1 MKRLAVVVIVI
12 AATMLCG
19 CGVKSS
25 EKSDAETKELLLY
38 CGAGIRPP
46 VDELVETFGRLNGVK
61 IVTDYAG
68 SEVLLSKIKVSRR
81 GDLYMPGDEYYI
93 ERAAGKGMILSQQPV
108 CYFVPVILVQKGN
121 PKNIRSLQDL
131 LPSGLKIGLGDPN
144 ACAIGRATREIL
156 AKNNIPWESIRENVA
171 FLSLTVNEL
180 GMQIQARSLDAV
192 IVWDAVARY
201 YSNYGQ
207 EIPIPAENNV
217 ISTVDVGVLTFTKD
231 RLLAEKFVEFAAS
244 EQGRAIFKKH
254 LYRVDLPQ

>member
-1 MKRLAVVVIVI
+1 MRRLAIVVII
-12 AATMLCG
+12 AITALCG
-19 CGVKSS
+19 CGTKSS
-25 EKSDAETKELLLY
+25 EKLQTKELLLY

-46 VDELVETFGRLNGVK
+46 VDELIEVFERLNGIK

-68 SEVLLSKIKVSRR
+68 SEVLLSKIKVSER

-93 ERAAGKGMILSQQPV
+93 EQAAGKGMILSQHRV

-131 LPSGLKIGLGDPN
+131 LPSGLKLGLGDPN

-156 AKNNIPWESIRENVA
+156 AKNNIPWEAIRENVA

-192 IVWDAVARY
+192 IVWDAIARY

-207 EIPIPAENNV
+207 EIPVPAENNV
-217 ISTVDVGVLTFTKD
+217 TSTVDIGVLTFTKN
-231 RLLAEKFVEFAAS
+231 RLSAEKFVEFAAS

-254 LYRVDLPQ
+254 LYRVEPPQ

>member
-1 MKRLAVVVIVI
+1 MRRLAIVVII
-12 AATMLCG
+12 AITALCG
-19 CGVKSS
+19 CGTKSS
-25 EKSDAETKELLLY
+25 EKLQTKELLLY

-46 VDELVETFGRLNGVK
+46 IDELIEVFERLNGIK

-68 SEVLLSKIKVSRR
+68 SEMLLSKIKVSHR
-81 GDLYMPGDEYYI
+81 GDLYMPGDRYYI
-93 ERAAGKGMILSQQPV
+93 EQAAGKGMILSQKLV

-131 LPSGLKIGLGDPN
+131 LPSGLKLGLGNPN

-156 AKNNIPWESIRENVA
+156 AKNNIPWEAIRENVA

-217 ISTVDVGVLTFTKD
+217 ISTVDIGVLTFTKN
-231 RLLAEKFVEFAAS
+231 RLSAEKFMEFAAS

-254 LYRVDLPQ
+254 LYRVEPPQ

>member
-1 MKRLAVVVIVI
+1 MKRLAAVIII
-12 AATMLCG
+12 AATTLLCG
-19 CGVKSS
+19 CGTKSS
-25 EKSDAETKELLLY
+25 EKLQTKELLLY

-46 VDELVETFGRLNGVK
+46 VDELIEVFERLNGIK

-68 SEVLLSKIKVSRR
+68 SEMLLSKIKVSHR

-93 ERAAGKGMILSQQPV
+93 EQAAGKGFILSQRPV

-131 LPSGLKIGLGDPN
+131 LPSGLKLGLGDLN

-156 AKNNIPWESIRENVA
+156 AKNNIPWDAIQKNVA

-180 GMQIQARSLDAV
+180 GMQIQTRSLDAV
-192 IVWDAVARY
+192 IVWDAIARY

-217 ISTVDVGVLTFTKD
+217 ISTVDIGVLTFTKN
-231 RLLAEKFVEFAAS
+231 RLSAEKFMEFAAS

-254 LYRVDLPQ
+254 LYRVEPPQ